1 MKELKHICSKT
12 LSHSVLHD
20 ISPTLKYCLNSPPT
34 QKILNPSDPPFMSN
48 PPQNFGELDSPL
60 EMYPCPKQCKKT
72 PKKQTNKQKKQK
84 QKQTKIREKKHQLL

>member
-48 PPQNFGELDSPL
+48 PPQNFGELDYPL
-60 EMYPCPKQCKKT
+60 EMYPS
-72 PKKQTNKQKKQK
+72 PKKAKTHFLKKQKKLFPTMK
-84 QKQTKIREKKHQLL
+84 